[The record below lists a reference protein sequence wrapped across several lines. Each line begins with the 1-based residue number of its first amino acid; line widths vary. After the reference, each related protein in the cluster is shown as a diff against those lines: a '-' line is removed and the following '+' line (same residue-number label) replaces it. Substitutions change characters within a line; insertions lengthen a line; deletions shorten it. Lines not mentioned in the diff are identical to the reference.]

1 MSVKD
6 FLCGN
11 TIKVRWVDS
20 GVTPSTI
27 IAACYTG
34 SETLVDSAAMVSS
47 GTGSGH
53 YYHLH
58 TVPDTPGFY
67 TLQTLATIN
76 GKPFKNREIY
86 QAVLKDV
93 N

>member
-11 TIKVRWVDS
+11 TIKVKWVDS
-20 GVTPSTI
+20 GVTPSTLV
-27 IAACYTG
+27 AAIYTG
-34 SETLVDSAAMVSS
+34 SETIVDSGAMTSS
-47 GTGSGH
+47 GNGF
-53 YYHLH
+53 YYYLH
-58 TVPDTPGFY
+58 TVPNTPGFY
-67 TLQTLATIN
+67 TAETLATIS
-76 GKPFKNREIY
+76 GKPFKNREQY